1 MPHSPLFCRRIHIAG
16 SIADPTTAPAEAVVQ
31 AREVVRGLVIE
42 LLKRGATFVVPV
54 DAEKLRDDKQPICFD
69 WLVWDTISK
78 NLHLRP
84 NGAPNPLAVAIQHH
98 KTEEQIPP
106 EYEPMWDKL
115 RNTDLVQ
122 IENAAHWNMNSKRM
136 EAQAGFGDIL
146 VTLGGSEGVLY
157 LANLYHEAGKPV
169 VPLNEPVGVPGT
181 GSLRLFEHVGL
192 TSTLAP
198 RLFKTLSGSA
208 HTWMNR
214 IQPRRGTPTERTSRI
229 VELLESLEP
238 PNAFVVRL
246 LNPEHEDFAS
256 VQNFFD
262 GVVQPIVEIELGYK
276 MVVIDGRQAYES
288 ARIDQEIFTKLHRS
302 RVVLA
307 DITGMR
313 PNCFLELGYA
323 LGRQLPTMMTV
334 KDGTSHPF
342 DLTTYAALH
351 WKDSGSVDERRRQ
364 FREHWAAVQNRPA
377 LVQPDALIS

>member
-1 MPHSPLFCRRIHIAG
+1 MPQSPLFGRRIHIAG
-16 SIADPTTAPAEAVVQ
+16 SIADSATAPAAAVTQ
-31 AREVVRGLVIE
+31 AREVVRGLVVE
-42 LLKRGATFVVPV
+42 LLRRGATFVVPV
-54 DAEKLRDDKQPICFD
+54 DAEKLRDDEQPICFD
-69 WLVWDTISK
+69 WLVWETISK
-78 NLHLRP
+78 NLHVRP
-84 NGAPNPLAVAIQHH
+84 SPAPNPLAIGIQHH
-98 KTEEQIPP
+98 KSEEQIPP
-106 EYEPMWDKL
+106 QFEAMWDNL
-115 RNTDLVQ
+115 RNSDLVE

-169 VPLNEPVGVPGT
+169 VPLNEPVGAPGT

-192 TSTLAP
+192 TSTSAP
-198 RLFKTLSGSA
+198 RLFKTVSGSA
-208 HTWMNR
+208 HTWINR
-214 IQPRRGTPTERTSRI
+214 IQPRRGIPAERTARV
-229 VELLESLEP
+229 VELLETLEP

-246 LNPEHEDFAS
+246 LNREHEDYAS

-262 GVVQPIVEIELGYK
+262 VVVQPIVEGELGYK
-276 MVVIDGRQAYES
+276 MVVIDGRQAYEN

-302 RVVLA
+302 RMVLA
-307 DITGMR
+307 DLTGMR

-334 KDGTSHPF
+334 KDNTPHPF

-351 WKDSGSVDERRRQ
+351 WKDTGSVEERRRQ
-364 FREHWAAVQNRPA
+364 FREHWAAVKNRPA